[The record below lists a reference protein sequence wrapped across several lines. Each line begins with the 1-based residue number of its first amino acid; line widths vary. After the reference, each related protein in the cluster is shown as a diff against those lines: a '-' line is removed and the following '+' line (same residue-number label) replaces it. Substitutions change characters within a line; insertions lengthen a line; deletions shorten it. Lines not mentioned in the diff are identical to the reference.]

1 MPFQPRLTDRET
13 LTEQEI
19 LDAVREHARQMPAKC
34 TQFED
39 GNGACLYR
47 SPDGTNACFVGA
59 FLTNEEAKGLDDW
72 DEDEDE
78 DGLTAKNLTEKGLMP
93 ERLVPHTELLSELQL
108 VHDFAVREAWQTS
121 ISAVATRRG
130 LN

>member
-1 MPFQPRLTDRET
+1 MSRFQPRLTDRET

-19 LDAVREHARQMPAKC
+19 LDAVREHAAQMPGKC
-34 TQFED
+34 TQF
-39 GNGACLYR
+39 NGDNGGCLYR

-59 FLTNEEAKGLDDW
+59 FLTDEEAKGLDD
-72 DEDEDE
+72 EDEDG

-93 ERLVPHTELLSELQL
+93 ARLVPHTELLSELQL
-108 VHDFAVREAWQTS
+108 VHDFSSREDWQAS
-121 ISAVATRRG
+121 ISAIAANRG